1 MAIVN
6 NAAMSVGVCAC
17 FQISVFVSFGEI
29 YLHICVCTHPGMIAG
44 SLSIF
49 ELYRW
54 SNTECILPLLS
65 HFIQSYVLET
75 FILIITCTSFLFAA
89 V

>member
-6 NAAMSVGVCAC
+6 NAAMSIGVYAY

-44 SLSIF
+44 SLSSF
-49 ELYRW
+49 ELYKW
-54 SNTECILPLLS
+54 SNTVCILLLLS
-65 HFIQSYVLET
+65 HFIQSHVLET
-75 FILIITCTSFLFAA
+75 FLLIITCPSFLSAA